1 MLASRTNPPDIAL
14 GYTRAMEPDARSGAE
29 PPTITSSLTRG
40 LDHVYYWVTD
50 MDRAVAFYRDVLG
63 LPLVR
68 RDGRRVGR
76 VRRRRRP
83 AGAARRRPRPRA
95 RRRAARPR
103 CSWWTTWTTRAA
115 ALTARGVT
123 FGHEGG
129 VEGYARFL
137 AFTDPDGNTVQIIE
151 YEPAGD

>member
-1 MLASRTNPPDIAL
+1 
-14 GYTRAMEPDARSGAE
+14 MEPDARSGAE
-29 PPTITSSLTRG
+29 PPPLRPSLTRG

-50 MDRAVAFYRDVLG
+50 MDRAVAFYLDVLG

-68 RDGRRVGR
+68 RSGDEWAEFDAGP
-76 VRRRRRP
+76 VRL
-83 AGAARRRPRPRA
+83 ALHGAVHGHAPPPGGGTAVFQVDDLDSAR
-95 RRRAARPR
+95 
-103 CSWWTTWTTRAA
+103 A